1 MNLFVF
7 PSHWDDSMLAKA
19 CNKLEDDLP
28 LSPGA
33 PGGMV
38 EFRRTMTASF
48 FFKFF
53 ITVKTKLIEVLL
65 KIS

>member
-1 MNLFVF
+1 
-7 PSHWDDSMLAKA
+7 MLAKA

-53 ITVKTKLIEVLL
+53 ITVKTKLTEV
-65 KIS
+65 